1 MYFRSERRH
10 YNLFHPLRDLQM
22 SWTDLFTFGNFW
34 NHLQYEMTSHLEFMK
49 LNNFTIISI
58 FYLPILTF
66 NSTMDSTLVCVWKC
80 ILEYCISLVIS
91 HYLLSLKYV
100 DSISVSSLKSISH
113 NQTFAWE
120 KWHLG
125 KLMEKCSV
133 LINNFKSGYSFR
145 PVYSDKQPSSISK
158 ISLL

>member
-49 LNNFTIISI
+49 LNNFTIFSI

-91 HYLLSLKYV
+91 YYLLSLVNADLFYANFTITTFQKEPRYMYLMP
-100 DSISVSSLKSISH
+100 IPSLTH
-113 NQTFAWE
+113 T
-120 KWHLG
+120 
-125 KLMEKCSV
+125 
-133 LINNFKSGYSFR
+133 
-145 PVYSDKQPSSISK
+145 
-158 ISLL
+158 